1 MMYIILAIVILLLM
15 VTIHEFGHYIVGKLL
30 KFKINEFSIG
40 FGPKLF
46 SRKNKKTQ
54 EVFSI
59 RLLPLGG
66 YCAFSG
72 EDEITTGEKKNN
84 SSAPTTENTTDSG
97 KLDVFAD
104 RQEKTDSSG
113 SEPTGS
119 AVSCEMGKINDDTAA
134 PVLDAAASD
143 KSAELKNF
151 YDQAPWKRILVLL
164 AGAAF
169 NFISAIIFAFIFL
182 CCGGNITTVVMEKQV
197 DDFGNEY
204 NAELMVNDRI
214 IKVNGIE
221 LNAIN
226 RFATVIAQIKG
237 DTAVFT
243 VIRDGETL
251 DVSVVKQ
258 EIYDEERGSYMGFGF
273 LSSDYAAPMNI
284 GSALLYCIP
293 YTLQLS
299 WTVLGTL
306 GQLLTGQLALTSLS
320 GPVSTIK
327 FMADAAQQHWLNIF
341 LLLPLI
347 ASNLA
352 IFNILPIPA
361 LDGSK
366 IVFTIIEWI
375 RGKPIN
381 RNIEVIISL
390 VGLVLLLA
398 LCIVVELFHFIG

>member
-1 MMYIILAIVILLLM
+1 MSDA
-15 VTIHEFGHYIVGKLL
+15 
-30 KFKINEFSIG
+30 
-40 FGPKLF
+40 
-46 SRKNKKTQ
+46 SRAKMQ
-54 EVFSI
+54 AVF
-59 RLLPLGG
+59 
-66 YCAFSG
+66 
-72 EDEITTGEKKNN
+72 D
-84 SSAPTTENTTDSG
+84 
-97 KLDVFAD
+97 
-104 RQEKTDSSG
+104 
-113 SEPTGS
+113 
-119 AVSCEMGKINDDTAA
+119 
-134 PVLDAAASD
+134 
-143 KSAELKNF
+143 
-151 YDQAPWKRILVLL
+151 
-164 AGAAF
+164 
-169 NFISAIIFAFIFL
+169 FI
-182 CCGGNITTVVMEKQV
+182 
-197 DDFGNEY
+197 NEY

-390 VGLVLLLA
+390 VGLVLLFA

>member
-1 MMYIILAIVILLLM
+1 M
-15 VTIHEFGHYIVGKLL
+15 G
-30 KFKINEFSIG
+30 G
-40 FGPKLF
+40 F
-46 SRKNKKTQ
+46 
-54 EVFSI
+54 
-59 RLLPLGG
+59 
-66 YCAFSG
+66 CAFSG
-72 EDEITTGEKKNN
+72 EDEITTGEGKNN
-84 SSAPTTENTTDSG
+84 SSAPTTENTTDNG
-97 KLDVFAD
+97 KLDVFDD

-197 DDFGNEY
+197 DEFGNEY

-243 VIRDGETL
+243 VIRDGKTL